1 MRTALLGCPQLGG
14 ATEYTEWPARKV
26 FVFAVRRTES
36 PCAGD
41 DRYMGHFG
49 YLLLELALA
58 VAALRAGSGFCSFHH
73 LRFLSLWTTVDEP
86 DCNSLVPR
94 SGCVVGLNS
103 SLA

>member
-1 MRTALLGCPQLGG
+1 MRTTLLGRPQLGG
-14 ATEYTEWPARKV
+14 LGKSLSSLFAGLRVLVQVMIVAWATLAIYYFK
-26 FVFAVRRTES
+26 
-36 PCAGD
+36 
-41 DRYMGHFG
+41 
-49 YLLLELALA
+49 LALA
-58 VAALRAGSGFCSFHH
+58 LAALRAGSGFCSFHH